1 MILGIFNKY
10 FNINI
15 KLVIVFAWLLLLAS
29 SDLYSQT
36 VTTGKTLPLFQAEE
50 MLDLRVA
57 ANFKEVFSNKD
68 DKTYFPA
75 ELRLLNGVD
84 AVRDFNIEI
93 RTRGKTRRLNEICLF
108 PPLRLRFSKTDTK
121 DSPFEAQR
129 AIKLVTHCKKSS
141 LGEQNTIIEYLIY
154 KAFNLL
160 TDSSFKV
167 RAAQINYVYTN
178 QKADSIKRF
187 AFFIEREKHIAR
199 RLKGIELES
208 VKLHPNRLTP
218 MHTCLL
224 DMFQYMIGNTDYSV
238 YELHNIILISDPQR
252 KMPPYAVPYDFDWCG
267 LVSAFYAKPNSLLKT
282 ETVDERVY
290 RGFKKPIEMI
300 NKNIEIFNSKKQ
312 EIYNLFNDFELL
324 KRGERKRIL
333 KYLDEFYM
341 IINDDK
347 LVKREFIDNARI
359 LHN

>member
-1 MILGIFNKY
+1 MRCISEK
-10 FNINI
+10 I
-15 KLVIVFAWLLLLAS
+15 KLVFILLWFLLLPFSVLF
-29 SDLYSQT
+29 SQT
-36 VTTGKTLPLFQAEE
+36 KTSGKTLPLFQVEE
-50 MLDLRVA
+50 MLSLRVE
-57 ANFKEVFSNKD
+57 ANFKEIFSNKD
-68 DKTYFPA
+68 DITYFPA
-75 ELRLLNGVD
+75 QLSLSNKI
-84 AVRDFNIEI
+84 AVERDFDVEI

-108 PPLRLRFSKTDTK
+108 PPLRFRFSKTDTQ

-154 KAFNLL
+154 RVFNLL

-167 RAAQINYVYTN
+167 RAAHINYVYTD

-187 AFFIEREKHIAR
+187 AFFIEREKHVAQ

-208 VKLHPNRLTP
+208 VKLHPNRLNP

-224 DMFQYMIGNTDYSV
+224 DMFQYMIGNTDYSA
-238 YELHNIILISDPQR
+238 YELHNIILVSDPQR
-252 KMPPYAVPYDFDWCG
+252 KMPPIAVPYDFDWCG
-267 LVSAFYAKPNSLLKT
+267 LVSAFYAKPNSVLKT

-300 NKNIEIFNSKKQ
+300 NKNIEIFNSKRQ
-312 EIYNLFNDFELL
+312 EIYDLFSGFELL
-324 KRGERKRIL
+324 RKSEKKRIL
-333 KYLDEFYM
+333 RYLDEFYK

-347 LVKREFIDNARI
+347 LVKREFIDNARL